1 MGAATRS
8 MQMCVVRETVTV
20 KRMKIVLD
28 PSFVAIII
36 AISGDH

>member
-8 MQMCVVRETVTV
+8 MQTCAGRETATV

-28 PSFVAIII
+28 PSFVAITI